1 VVEDDSAVQ
10 PDPGSGAVHIGNA
23 AADGD
28 AYRGWFVGHFVAPE
42 RAGCASSEVEVKWGV
57 HHHGE
62 VRGAWA
68 TSRRATSLSL
78 LVQGAIRLE
87 FSGGRQA
94 LLAQP
99 GDYAVWPPGVA
110 HRWRIEAEP
119 TIIVTVRWPSLP
131 GDAVDL
137 PA

>member
-1 VVEDDSAVQ
+1 VVHV
-10 PDPGSGAVHIGNA
+10 GNA
-23 AADGD
+23 AADGA

-42 RAGCASSEVEVKWGV
+42 AAGRASDEVEVKWGV
-57 HHHGE
+57 HHQGE

-68 TSRRATSLSL
+68 ISRRATSLSL

-87 FSGGRQA
+87 FSGGREA

-99 GDYAVWPPGVA
+99 GDYAIWPPGVA